1 MTADFTAMLL
11 GGILFG
17 LTAVAFFWWRFGV
30 ADTLAFVIVS
40 GGFSAVMDYISSF
53 VVRNYG
59 QSQLV
64 DATNRLNTSDAFI
77 QPNVCRGRLLS
88 WRATAFNS
96 ARV

>member
-1 MTADFTAMLL
+1 MGSQRDCTWIL
-11 GGILFG
+11 GLPG
-17 LTAVAFFWWRFGV
+17 LGRHPKP
-30 ADTLAFVIVS
+30 
-40 GGFSAVMDYISSF
+40 
-53 VVRNYG
+53 G

-88 WRATAFNS
+88 WRATALNS